1 MGRLSISLAFLTV
14 VSVLGSTATA
24 FDYKDALEK
33 SLLFF
38 EAQRSGKLPPDRRV
52 KWRGDSALT
61 DGFEQG
67 VMHAYMRF

>member
-1 MGRLSISLAFLTV
+1 MGRLSILSASLMV

-38 EAQRSGKLPPDRRV
+38 EAQRSGKLPPDHRV
-52 KWRGDSALT
+52 NWRGDSALA

-67 VMHAYMRF
+67 VMHACMS